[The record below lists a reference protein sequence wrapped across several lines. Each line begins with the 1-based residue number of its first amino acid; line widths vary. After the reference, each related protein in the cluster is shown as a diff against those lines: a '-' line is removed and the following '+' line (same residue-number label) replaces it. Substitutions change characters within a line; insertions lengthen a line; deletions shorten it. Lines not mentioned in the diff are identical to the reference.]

1 MTNFHHILYSIFR
14 LYFIVY
20 KNGEGNKIV
29 DPLWTFLWGQGEHE
43 KPFEVMDWLTIF
55 MAYMAIIPLSCMFYA
70 LGKLFHII
78 IWMYSTKGHS
88 RSPSPHSYSRS

>member
-43 KPFEVMDWLTIF
+43 KPFEV
-55 MAYMAIIPLSCMFYA
+55 IILNYT
-70 LGKLFHII
+70 LHYI
-78 IWMYSTKGHS
+78 
-88 RSPSPHSYSRS
+88 